1 MIHLHEQIKYD
12 RECNIIALVYLNRI
26 TTANN
31 MALTA
36 RNWRMLWL
44 LAVMVAQ
51 KVRDSIEINVYFPNS
66 HSAYQLLVQVWAH
79 KPVRSGGFCL
89 IYTDLRKSILKRS
102 ENAMMA
108 MLDYNTGMIFILI
121 FSNIIDL
128 IFSNIIDLPVSNLC
142 YCCKT
147 FWMVGVPPSLYA
159 KYYLELNELFKG
171 LMDTLQVGDGREVW
185 DWEPVSD
192 FTKALLKRK
201 CQQAEVDRC

>member
-1 MIHLHEQIKYD
+1 
-12 RECNIIALVYLNRI
+12 
-26 TTANN
+26 
-31 MALTA
+31 
-36 RNWRMLWL
+36 
-44 LAVMVAQ
+44 
-51 KVRDSIEINVYFPNS
+51 
-66 HSAYQLLVQVWAH
+66 
-79 KPVRSGGFCL
+79 
-89 IYTDLRKSILKRS
+89 
-102 ENAMMA
+102 MMA
-108 MLDYNTGMIFILI
+108 MLDYNTGMIFV
-121 FSNIIDL
+121 L

-201 CQQAEVDRC
+201 CQQAEVDRCWYDVVW